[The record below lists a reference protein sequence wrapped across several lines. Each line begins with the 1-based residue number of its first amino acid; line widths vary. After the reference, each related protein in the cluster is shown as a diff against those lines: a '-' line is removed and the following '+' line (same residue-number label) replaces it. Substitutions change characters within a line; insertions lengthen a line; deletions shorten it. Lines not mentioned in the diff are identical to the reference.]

1 MTELERDWR
10 VQLTFLP
17 RQSDDTSWESKSRI
31 RNRSTGNDSPEEN
44 YTHMATEAQIEA
56 NRKNAQH
63 STGPTS
69 PEGKARSCMNRLSH
83 GFNSSVLFIA
93 GEKPEEFNLLL
104 ADLHT
109 EFQPATTSEQILLEK
124 MVHHQW
130 FSLRAC
136 RLQSVA
142 LNSPSVASGYMPKDL
157 GVLIRYQ
164 QSSDRGFYKA
174 RNELLTARK
183 ERQKSEIR
191 FESQDPAQPPA
202 EPSKPPDPPQETT
215 PGAPSGPGLS
225 VKTPPHWYDFDPA
238 EDQLADLMTGPDGEI
253 VKNRVEEILN
263 RLKAA

>member
-1 MTELERDWR
+1 
-10 VQLTFLP
+10 
-17 RQSDDTSWESKSRI
+17 
-31 RNRSTGNDSPEEN
+31 
-44 YTHMATEAQIEA
+44 MATEAQIEA
-56 NRKNAQH
+56 NRKNAQR

-83 GFNSSVLFIA
+83 GFTSSVLFIA

-109 EFQPATTSEQILLEK
+109 EFQPATPTEQIILEK

-142 LNSPSVASGYMPKDL
+142 LNSSAASVGYMPKDL

-174 RNELLTARK
+174 RTELLTAQK
-183 ERQKSEIR
+183 ERKKSEYG
-191 FESQDPAQPPA
+191 FESQELSQPPAEPVA
-202 EPSKPPDPPQETT
+202 EPSKPPDPPQETI
-215 PGAPSGPGLS
+215 PIPEIAVP
-225 VKTPPHWYDFDPA
+225 VPPRWYDFDA
-238 EDQLADLMTGPDGEI
+238 FDSLDEHLEAMTHGPDGELWQ
-253 VKNRVEEILN
+253 EEIAAW
-263 RLKAA
+263 KARRKSA

>member
-1 MTELERDWR
+1 
-10 VQLTFLP
+10 
-17 RQSDDTSWESKSRI
+17 
-31 RNRSTGNDSPEEN
+31 
-44 YTHMATEAQIEA
+44 MATEAQIEA
-56 NRKNAQH
+56 NRRNAQH

-83 GFNSSVLFIA
+83 GFNSSVLFID

-104 ADLHT
+104 ADLHN

-142 LNSPSVASGYMPKDL
+142 LNSSAASAGYMPKDL

-174 RNELLTARK
+174 RTELLTAQK
-183 ERQKSEIR
+183 ERENSEIR
-191 FESQDPAQPPA
+191 FESPDSADAAAEPAPQPA
-202 EPSKPPDPPQETT
+202 DAPSKPPDPPRETT
-215 PGAPSGPGLS
+215 PNPELS
-225 VKTPPHWYDFDPA
+225 VPVPPKWYDFDA
-238 EDQLADLMTGPDGEI
+238 FDSLDEHLEAMTHGPDGEI
-253 VKNRVEEILN
+253 LKKEIAEW
-263 RLKAA
+263 RARRKSA

>member
-1 MTELERDWR
+1 
-10 VQLTFLP
+10 
-17 RQSDDTSWESKSRI
+17 
-31 RNRSTGNDSPEEN
+31 
-44 YTHMATEAQIEA
+44 MATEAQIEA

-83 GFNSSVLFIA
+83 GFTSSVLFIA

-109 EFQPATTSEQILLEK
+109 EFQPATPTEQIILEK

-142 LNSPSVASGYMPKDL
+142 LNSSAVSAGYMPKDL

-174 RNELLTARK
+174 RTELLTAQK
-183 ERQKSEIR
+183 ERKKSEYG
-191 FESQDPAQPPA
+191 FESQELSQPPA
-202 EPSKPPDPPQETT
+202 EPVAEPPKPPDPPQETAAK
-215 PGAPSGPGLS
+215 PQIAVP
-225 VKTPPHWYDFDPA
+225 VPPRWYDFDA
-238 EDQLADLMTGPDGEI
+238 FNSLDEHLEAMTHGPDGELWQ
-253 VKNRVEEILN
+253 KEIADW
-263 RLKAA
+263 KARRKSA